1 MLRTVSGRLTYSN
14 VVASLALF
22 IALGGVGYAA
32 VKLPK
37 NSVGRSQIKKNAVI
51 GSKVRTGSLTGSDVR
66 NSSLTGSDVRNSS
79 LTGSDVRN
87 SSLTGSD
94 VRNSSLTGSDVRNS
108 SLTGTDVKDGSLS
121 AKDFSGS
128 VQGAPGPPGPP
139 GPPGAKGDP
148 FDELPSGRTLKG
160 VYDVGGTAT
169 GAEGSLVQHSIS
181 FAVPLP
187 ADPTAHVV
195 ASGGTPPA
203 ACAGGTPAAPR
214 ADPGHLCV
222 FEQLGSNRAAIG
234 PDNIT
239 DPTENAAGKGD
250 RTGFGIFVQASG
262 SPAFFGSRG
271 GWAATAP

>member
-1 MLRTVSGRLTYSN
+1 MLRTASGHLTYSN

-51 GSKVRTGSLTGSDVR
+51 GSKVRTGSLTGSDVK
-66 NSSLTGSDVRNSS
+66 NSSLTGSDVKNSS
-79 LTGSDVRN
+79 LTGSDVKN

-94 VRNSSLTGSDVRNS
+94 VKNS

-128 VQGAPGPPGPP
+128 VQGAPGPQGPQ
-139 GPPGAKGDP
+139 GPQGAKGDP

-160 VYDVGGTAT
+160 VYDVGGTST

-250 RTGFGIFVQASG
+250 KTGFGIFVQASG